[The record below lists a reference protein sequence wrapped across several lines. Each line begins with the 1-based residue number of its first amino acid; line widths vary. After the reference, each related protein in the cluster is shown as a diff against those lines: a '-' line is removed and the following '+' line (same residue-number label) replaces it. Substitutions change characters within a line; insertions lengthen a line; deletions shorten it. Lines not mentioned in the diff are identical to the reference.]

1 MKGKNLAIAT
11 KTQEIP
17 KARDESKTYLSD
29 KEELWSRK
37 RIYIIWILVY
47 MYFSFKFKKIWRC
60 RYFFVKSEV
69 CSQKRLTRVK
79 NRMLS
84 FRSRYQILTM
94 ARENVGKSR
103 FLLRRVH
110 KDDESTRKH
119 QEKLNTGPKIKASL
133 IRRSATDNCF
143 TCCRLWSEILISYV
157 RAANICLITSD
168 FNWRKKAS
176 DGLRFLW
183 KVLDQKFIL

>member
-1 MKGKNLAIAT
+1 MTLHI
-11 KTQEIP
+11 
-17 KARDESKTYLSD
+17 
-29 KEELWSRK
+29 
-37 RIYIIWILVY
+37 
-47 MYFSFKFKKIWRC
+47 
-60 RYFFVKSEV
+60 FFVKSEV

-103 FLLRRVH
+103 FLFRRVH

-119 QEKLNTGPKIKASL
+119 QEKLNTRPKIKASL
-133 IRRSATDNCF
+133 IRRSATDKCF

-168 FNWRKKAS
+168 LNWRRKAS

-183 KVLDQKFIL
+183 KVLDLI

>member
-1 MKGKNLAIAT
+1 MTL
-11 KTQEIP
+11 Q
-17 KARDESKTYLSD
+17 L
-29 KEELWSRK
+29 
-37 RIYIIWILVY
+37 
-47 MYFSFKFKKIWRC
+47 
-60 RYFFVKSEV
+60 FFVKSEV
-69 CSQKRLTRVK
+69 CSQKRLTWVK

-94 ARENVGKSR
+94 ARENVGKSG
-103 FLLRRVH
+103 FLFRRVH
-110 KDDESTRKH
+110 KDDESARKH

-168 FNWRKKAS
+168 FNWRRKAS

-183 KVLDQKFIL
+183 KVLDQMKQNGIYFLICDLLIFRIILKKICSFIIEMKISDISWIFFHLYFK

>member
-1 MKGKNLAIAT
+1 
-11 KTQEIP
+11 
-17 KARDESKTYLSD
+17 
-29 KEELWSRK
+29 
-37 RIYIIWILVY
+37 
-47 MYFSFKFKKIWRC
+47 
-60 RYFFVKSEV
+60 
-69 CSQKRLTRVK
+69 
-79 NRMLS
+79 MLS

-103 FLLRRVH
+103 FLFRRVH

-168 FNWRKKAS
+168 LNWRRKAS

-183 KVLDQKFIL
+183 KVLDIMWPLDISNKFKENLVIYYWKWKYQVFRIFFSPDH

>member
-29 KEELWSRK
+29 KEELLSRK
-37 RIYIIWILVY
+37 RIYTCIFLNLRKYDVADI
-47 MYFSFKFKKIWRC
+47 
-60 RYFFVKSEV
+60 FFVKSEV

-103 FLLRRVH
+103 FLFRRVH

-143 TCCRLWSEILISYV
+143 TCCRL
-157 RAANICLITSD
+157 
-168 FNWRKKAS
+168 
-176 DGLRFLW
+176 
-183 KVLDQKFIL
+183 